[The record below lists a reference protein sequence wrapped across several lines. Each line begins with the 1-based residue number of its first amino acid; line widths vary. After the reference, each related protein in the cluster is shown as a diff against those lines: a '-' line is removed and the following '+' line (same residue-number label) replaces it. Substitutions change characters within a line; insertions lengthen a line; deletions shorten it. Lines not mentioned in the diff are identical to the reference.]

1 MKRISI
7 FILISTLI
15 LAAGCGPLGL
25 TSQEKAEQAARTAAF
40 VKNSLDSRKYCISV
54 NRMFPRRGTSKSL
67 STPYSVKVEGNKLHS
82 YLPYAGVAYSVPYG
96 GGKALNFDSDIVEY
110 REDFSRSDRRT
121 IVLSTDNGED
131 FLIYT
136 ITVFDN
142 GKADI
147 DIRSRNREGIGF
159 SGEIDET
166 YVPDAK
172 N

>member
-7 FILISTLI
+7 FVLISTLI

-110 REDFSRSDRRT
+110 REDFSRSDRRVIT
-121 IVLSTDNGED
+121 LSTDNGED
-131 FLIYT
+131 HLIYT
-136 ITVFDN
+136 LTVFVN

-147 DIRSRNREGIGF
+147 DVRARNREGIGF
-159 SGEIDET
+159 SGEVDLG
-166 YVPDAK
+166 Y
-172 N
+172 